1 MKSRRAATG
10 IICLLIGIACGYAVG
25 NLLCPCYSVDKIAEV
40 YPTETEL
47 DKLLDG
53 DTLLYLAVME
63 RCRKVPNYHN
73 LMDISY
79 VMANMYDFTPANYD
93 IYKTIV
99 DTYAAFSCDMDERT
113 KDFALFYLKRGA
125 EKGDIRAQRELKK
138 LSQ

>member
-1 MKSRRAATG
+1 
-10 IICLLIGIACGYAVG
+10 
-25 NLLCPCYSVDKIAEV
+25 
-40 YPTETEL
+40 
-47 DKLLDG
+47 
-53 DTLLYLAVME
+53 
-63 RCRKVPNYHN
+63 
-73 LMDISY
+73 MDISY